1 VTSTSRA
8 ARRRGWGRAL
18 IYLTDRTDTELHL
31 AGAAGADPGSAVA
44 PWRLS
49 LREASAWVGS
59 VLRERELVV
68 VEPEQKPGKAGP
80 RPAPACD

>member
-1 VTSTSRA
+1 VLVYR
-8 ARRRGWGRAL
+8 
-18 IYLTDRTDTELHL
+18 TDRTGTELHL

-49 LREASAWVGS
+49 LREASAWPVGS
-59 VLRERELVV
+59 VLREREPVV